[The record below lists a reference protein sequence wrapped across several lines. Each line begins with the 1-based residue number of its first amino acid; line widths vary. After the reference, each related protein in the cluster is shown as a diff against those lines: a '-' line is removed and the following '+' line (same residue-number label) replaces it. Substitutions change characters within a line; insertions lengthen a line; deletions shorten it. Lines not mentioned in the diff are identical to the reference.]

1 MSSASRSPRGDGHPL
16 DPVSPE
22 DIALAY
28 RLVLKRDPDPGGFA
42 HYASRLSKG
51 LSLDDVLRELLQ
63 SEERRSR
70 VERLAAHS
78 AGAEPRAKR
87 PPSAERADTS
97 FIDPAEVIRSV
108 PLMELNRTA
117 DAYYTR
123 ITDPLPLLQK
133 PFAFLQE
140 TPEMLENLGSAF
152 RGLELG
158 KTMTVLD
165 FGGGTGWLSRLLAQ
179 LNCRAICCD
188 VSPAAL
194 DLGRQLFR
202 DYPPIGRDIIAPTF
216 LEFDGVRI
224 DLPDESVDRI
234 ISFDAFHHV
243 PNQEQVLSEFGR
255 ILRPGGIVA
264 FSEPGPH
271 HSRSPQSQ
279 FEMRNHNVLENDIDL
294 VEISKLARRHGF
306 TDGRVRIVSDATL
319 SIEAYEAVLDDI
331 GQWRTRDSVID
342 SVRGA
347 LFSRSI
353 FFLDKGPRVYDSRGH
368 VGLMHQLTVSPRTV
382 ARDPSGTVTL
392 SVTAKN
398 VGSAR
403 WLHENVLIH
412 GTVRLG
418 SHLLDAKGRLLEVDH
433 SRHSLPRSIE
443 PGQEVS
449 MTVTVPVPGVDCEL
463 ELDLVSEGV
472 RWFENEGARPARVVV
487 EAR

>member
-1 MSSASRSPRGDGHPL
+1 VSASRTSPGDGDLL
-16 DPVSPE
+16 DPASLE

-42 HYASRLSKG
+42 HYASRLSNG

-70 VERLAAHS
+70 LARLAAN
-78 AGAEPRAKR
+78 AAAVEPHANRQ
-87 PPSAERADTS
+87 PPAERADAS
-97 FIDPAEVIRSV
+97 LVDPAEVIRSV
-108 PLMELNRTA
+108 PLSELNRTA
-117 DAYYTR
+117 DAYFTR
-123 ITDPLPLLQK
+123 VTDPLPLLQK
-133 PFAFLQE
+133 PFAFLHE

-194 DLGRQLFR
+194 DLGRRLFR
-202 DYPPIGRDIIAPTF
+202 EYPPIGRDIIAPTF
-216 LEFDGVRI
+216 LEFDGVHI
-224 DLPDESVDRI
+224 DLPDASVDRI

-243 PNQEQVLSEFGR
+243 PNQEQVVSEFGR

-294 VEISKLARRHGF
+294 VAISKLARRHGL
-306 TDGRVRIVSDATL
+306 TDGRVRIVSDSTL
-319 SIEAYEAVLDDI
+319 SIEEYEAALDEI
-331 GQWRTRDSVID
+331 GQWRTRDSVVN
-342 SVRGA
+342 SVRRA

-368 VGLMHQLTVSPRTV
+368 VGLMHQLTVSPRTLV
-382 ARDPSGTVTL
+382 RDPSGTVTL
-392 SVTAKN
+392 SITAKN
-398 VGSAR
+398 VGSAK

-418 SHLLDAKGRLLEVDH
+418 SHLLDSKGRLLEVDH
-433 SRHSLPRSIE
+433 SRHGLPRSIE

-449 MTVTVPVPGVDCEL
+449 LNVTVPVPAVDCQL
-463 ELDLVSEGV
+463 EFDLVSEGV
-472 RWFENEGARPARVVV
+472 RWFENEGARPVRVVV